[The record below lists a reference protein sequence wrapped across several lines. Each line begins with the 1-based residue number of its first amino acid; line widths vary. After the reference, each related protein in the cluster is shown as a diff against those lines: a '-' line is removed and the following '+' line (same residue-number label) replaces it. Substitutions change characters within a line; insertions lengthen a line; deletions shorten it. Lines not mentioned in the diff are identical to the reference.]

1 MITTKTMKHI
11 VVGALTSGAIAAAG
25 LGLGAGSAAAERPA
39 PTGTWCPGQPLPMG
53 GAAFGWDMNAC
64 HDYWFVNPLKAMSQ

>member
-1 MITTKTMKHI
+1 MTKGKNMNTTKMMRHI

-25 LGLGAGSAAAERPA
+25 LALGAGSAAADRPA

-53 GAAFGWDMNAC
+53 APRSAGT
-64 HDYWFVNPLKAMSQ
+64 